1 MSDSKIILESLS
13 PVCDIQ
19 AFVEENDASLGV
31 SGKRECIYKKL
42 LDM

>member
-19 AFVEENDASLGV
+19 AFVEENDASIFIFGCI
-31 SGKRECIYKKL
+31 REARVHI
-42 LDM
+42 